1 MKKKT
6 AFLLLQYVIFFGL
19 GFALIYWS
27 YNKLTPQDISDLKIS
42 LNQVAER
49 WWIIIPITIIGFLSH
64 FFRALRWQLLLE
76 TIELRPTIINTVG
89 AVFIGYIT
97 NLLVPRMGEVAKCT
111 VLAKY
116 EDEPADKIIGT
127 IVAER
132 AFDFIC
138 LILITILTFAFQLD
152 IVHKYL
158 QLLTSQ
164 TEGKNLPLTIGIKL
178 LAIGAI
184 IGALIFVYRKN
195 KNGKIGKFIKGMG
208 EGVGSIIAMKKRY
221 LFLLYTTLI
230 WASYL
235 ALIYIG
241 FLALPA
247 TQHLGIG
254 AALSVL
260 VIGSV
265 GIILT
270 PGGIGAY
277 PPLVQLALF
286 QLYAIK
292 ESFGLAFGWISWLA
306 QTLIIIL
313 FGIIAFLV
321 LPLYNKNR
329 NEQITVDSE

>member
-6 AFLLLQYVIFFGL
+6 ALLLLQYAIFFGL

-27 YNKLTPQDISDLKIS
+27 YNKLSPQDIIDLKIS
-42 LNQVAER
+42 IRQVAER
-49 WWIIIPITIIGFLSH
+49 WWIVIPITIIGFLSH
-64 FFRALRWQLLLE
+64 FFRALRWRLLLE
-76 TIELRPTIINTVG
+76 PLQLRPTIVNTAG

-97 NLLVPRMGEVAKCT
+97 NLLIPRMGEVAKCT

-116 EDEPADKIIGT
+116 ENEPVDKIIGT

-138 LILITILTFAFQLD
+138 LLIIAFLTFAFQLD
-152 IVHKYL
+152 IVSKYF
-158 QLLTSQ
+158 QLLFAHTDG
-164 TEGKNLPLTIGIKL
+164 ENLVVKMAIKV
-178 LAIGAI
+178 A
-184 IGALIFVYRKN
+184 ALIAVILLLVFVYKRN
-195 KNGKIGKFIKGMG
+195 KNGKIGKFIKGLG

-221 LFLLYTTLI
+221 QFISYTILI

-235 ALIYIG
+235 SLIYIG
-241 FLALPA
+241 FWALPA
-247 TQHLGIG
+247 TEHLGIG

-260 VIGSV
+260 VIGSI

-277 PPLVQLALF
+277 PPLVQLTLF
-286 QLYAIK
+286 QLYMVK

-313 FGIIAFLV
+313 FGLISFLI
-321 LPLYNKNR
+321 LPIYNKNR
-329 NEQITVDSE
+329 NGQATVDTE